1 VSSGDE
7 VRKVVAIVGLASV
20 PLLWAGC
27 GETEKPKN
35 ANMTVEGVVQE
46 VKVYT
51 QRSKLVGETGGYYQI
66 KIAVAG
72 SRDWYANVGKGYVD
86 EADLQRIIG
95 QRISLGCFT
104 DDPKITTCHHVVSL
118 DHQGRNIIKR

>member
-1 VSSGDE
+1 M
-7 VRKVVAIVGLASV
+7 RKAIAIVALGLV
-20 PLLWAGC
+20 PLLSTGC
-27 GETEKPKN
+27 GETEKPQN
-35 ANMTVEGVVQE
+35 ANATIEGVVQE
-46 VKVYT
+46 AKVYT
-51 QRSKLVGETGGYYQI
+51 QRSKLFGETGRYYQI

-72 SRDWYANVGKGYVD
+72 SRDWYANIGKGYVD

-95 QRISLGCFT
+95 QRITLGCFT